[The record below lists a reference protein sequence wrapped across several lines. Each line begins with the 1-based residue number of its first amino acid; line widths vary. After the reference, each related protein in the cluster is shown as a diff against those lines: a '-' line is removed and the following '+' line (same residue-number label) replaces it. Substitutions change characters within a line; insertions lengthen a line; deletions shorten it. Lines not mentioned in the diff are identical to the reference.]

1 MLKLRSGSGIKVR
14 RAVSLACIDVWG
26 LYVPDSGY
34 IEVSSRGKEWMENTK
49 REKQKILARTREP
62 LHPTKPGDQDNM

>member
-14 RAVSLACIDVWG
+14 RAISLACIDVWG

-34 IEVSSRGKEWMENTK
+34 IEVSSRGKEWMEPEDLGKN
-49 REKQKILARTREP
+49 QRT